1 MRRSRKYLEQRQSDN
16 HARWLVSYADFI
28 TLLFAFF
35 VVMYAISSVSEG
47 KYRAISESLTSAF
60 GSKIAHPANEPAAA
74 PSGMP
79 QRRKSGEQTAKRRE
93 TMRIVARDI
102 SKVLEEMVRDGQVR
116 VTQSNRGIAVEI
128 NAAVLFSSGQAQLQA
143 DSVRALTEVSRI
155 LSVTGHTI
163 QVEGYTDN
171 AAIGNAL
178 FPSNWELSA
187 ARAASVVRL
196 FIENGVAEQR
206 LSVIGYGPNR
216 AASSNETAEGRA
228 RNRRVTVMILDEIPG
243 TVTDI
248 PIAESVAFRPG
259 SALLRGPAD

>member
-1 MRRSRKYLEQRQSDN
+1 MRRSRKYLDQRQSDN
-16 HARWLVSYADFI
+16 HSRWLVSYADLI

-35 VVMYAISSVSEG
+35 VVMYAVSSVNEG
-47 KYRAISESLTSAF
+47 KYRTISESLTSAF
-60 GSKIAHPANEPAAA
+60 RSRIAQPANEPAAA
-74 PSGMP
+74 HTGMP
-79 QRRKSGEQTAKRRE
+79 QRRKSAEQTAKRRE

-102 SKVLEEMVRDGQVR
+102 VKVLEKMVRDGQVK

-128 NAAVLFSSGQAQLQA
+128 NAAVLFSSGQAQLHA
-143 DSVRALTEVSRI
+143 DSVRALTQVARI
-155 LSVTGHTI
+155 LAATAHTI

-216 AASSNETAEGRA
+216 AASSNETVEGRA

-248 PIAESVAFRPG
+248 PIAEGVAFKPG
-259 SALLRGPAD
+259 SAPPRGAAD

>member
-1 MRRSRKYLEQRQSDN
+1 MPRSRKYLDNRQSDN

-47 KYRAISESLTSAF
+47 KYRVMSQSLVSAF
-60 GSKIAHPANEPAAA
+60 GTGVPTSAGTPPPSAPEALPRRPAKGA
-74 PSGMP
+74 
-79 QRRKSGEQTAKRRE
+79 EQLRRRE
-93 TMRIVARDI
+93 QMRGVARDI
-102 SKVLEEMVRDGQVR
+102 LKILDKMVQAGQVR

-128 NAAVLFSSGQAQLQA
+128 NAAVLFDSGQAQLHSG
-143 DSVRALTEVSRI
+143 SVRALKEVARV
-155 LSVTGHTI
+155 LAVTDQAI

-171 AAIGNAL
+171 AAISNAA

-196 FIENGVAEQR
+196 FIDGGVAEPR

-216 AASSNETAEGRA
+216 ATADNATAEGRA
-228 RNRRVTVMILDEIPG
+228 RNRRVTVMILDEVPAV
-243 TVTDI
+243 VTEL
-248 PIAESVAFRPG
+248 PVG
-259 SALLRGPAD
+259 SER